1 MATITATKEF
11 RWQLNVP
18 LLGLFG
24 LVFLLFISL
33 GIWQLARAEQKQTLL
48 DQQHQGTV
56 NASQSVVNFDYFDGS
71 EYERVKLYGQFQAI
85 KFWRLQNQ
93 IVDGQI
99 GNDILAA
106 FTLINGQTII
116 VNLGWLA
123 KDSEVTPVTD
133 ATPVNITGFVRKPM
147 DLPFVKNIF
156 TPGQESIVEIIPAH
170 FPEANIIADW
180 YLQIAPS
187 EPMALTTH
195 WQVQTMSPDK
205 HIGYA
210 VQWFAMAAVLFVA
223 LVFSNSNLAV
233 ILGFKSNAN

>member
-1 MATITATKEF
+1 MATVTATKEF
-11 RWQLNVP
+11 QWQLNVP

-33 GIWQLARAEQKQTLL
+33 GIWQIARAEQKQTLL
-48 DQQHQGTV
+48 DQQRQGAI
-56 NASQSVVNFDYFDGS
+56 NASHSVSNFDYFDGS
-71 EYERVKLYGQFQAI
+71 EYQSVRLFGQFQVT
-85 KFWRLQNQ
+85 KFWHLQNQ

-106 FTLINGQTII
+106 FTLTNGQTII

-123 KDSEVTPVTD
+123 KDVEVTPAINASPVT
-133 ATPVNITGFVRKPM
+133 ITGFVRKPM

-156 TPGQESIVEIIPAH
+156 TPGQESIVEIIPGD
-170 FPEANIIADW
+170 FPQANIVSDW

-195 WQVQTMSPDK
+195 WQVKTMSPDK
-205 HIGYA
+205 HMGYA
-210 VQWFAMAAVLFVA
+210 VQWFSMAAVLFVA

-233 ILGFKSNAN
+233 ILGFKSSTN